1 MDINTLFTLIILLIK
16 HLVKSSIVSCIIGVY
31 YYRVVIKKMY
41 ISETMVDNVMYHNNY
56 CD

>member
-31 YYRVVIKKMY
+31 YYYRVVIKKMY
-41 ISETMVDNVMYHNNY
+41 ISETMVDNVMYY